1 MICKWWPD
9 GTNLTLN
16 VQYLSCEMQENTDNT
31 KILGGRSLLE
41 MPYCDIVLNVI
52 TPHSYLGK
60 VSNISI
66 YVFFV
71 FLPVV

>member
-1 MICKWWPD
+1 
-9 GTNLTLN
+9 
-16 VQYLSCEMQENTDNT
+16 MQENTDNT